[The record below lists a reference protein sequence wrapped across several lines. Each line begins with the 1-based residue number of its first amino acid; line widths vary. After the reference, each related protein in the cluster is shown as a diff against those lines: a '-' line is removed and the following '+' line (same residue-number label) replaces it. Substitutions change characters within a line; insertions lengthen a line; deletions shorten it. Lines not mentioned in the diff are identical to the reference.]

1 MANIKYTQTAERKRR
16 QDKKSPSSSASGAK
30 HDATKAANAS
40 GKQSQPRNRKR
51 NEGNTSAGAPKPKK
65 HRSSNELAAL
75 PPHNTML
82 TDDTIPSDAEDVEEL
97 HDEDKEASRFGNE
110 EVSEHD
116 DFERNREDVEDD
128 DDDGHE
134 AGVCENC
141 VKKMKA
147 MEIQDRNYTKL
158 QEEKKVLENRVS
170 LLEAQLSNYNSATSE
185 SSVITKRRQI
195 ASSIDSKMV
204 SLVVTELFKCK
215 KFASDEVSLFLQNYL
230 LRKTLL
236 TNTFWQNPKHPAQL
250 ASSTAV
256 CVSTIKSDWFAREC
270 MGLLQKLTS
279 GTIPPETWSA
289 DPSLADVVWNG
300 SDFEY
305 PPGTVLPERSPLMRK
320 KYLESCF
327 GGQCILQYHTA
338 QQNLTQYIKNSV
350 GTFIN
355 NHICPKHVPLT
366 SFGPQNLAQ
375 SKNF

>member
-1 MANIKYTQTAERKRR
+1 MRRTLVTLVARIVNHEIESAMKETPLQVLPNRRSIDPPTSWLLSPQTIPC
-16 QDKKSPSSSASGAK
+16 S
-30 HDATKAANAS
+30 
-40 GKQSQPRNRKR
+40 
-51 NEGNTSAGAPKPKK
+51 
-65 HRSSNELAAL
+65 L
-75 PPHNTML
+75 
-82 TDDTIPSDAEDVEEL
+82 TIPSLQMTEDVEDL
-97 HDEDKEASRFGNE
+97 HDEDEEASRFGNE
-110 EVSEHD
+110 EVPEHD
-116 DFERNREDVEDD
+116 DSDRNREDAEDD
-128 DDDGHE
+128 DDNDNDDDHE

-236 TNTFWQNPKHPAQL
+236 TNIFWQNPKHPAQL

-289 DPSLADVVWNG
+289 DPSLADAVWNG

-366 SFGPQNLAQ
+366 SFGPQNLSQ
-375 SKNF
+375 SKNFKLWYLFMNLSIGQLV